1 MLRLL
6 MALVVAVGMLPLAA
20 TGEASDGVWA
30 AGANA
35 TGDNTYVGFVDQP
48 ATGAA
53 VPVGSALQVSGWVV
67 DTTAQGWSGIDQ
79 VQIANG
85 PLDQGGSVLATA
97 TVGQNRPDV
106 AATLGNPSATSSGF
120 SATVPAGTF
129 TPGSTTLVV
138 YAHTPNKGWWYQEV
152 PIDAVGGSGASKK
165 QGLVATVTQPTAD
178 QPIASTRNY
187 TLRGTAYDTSASSGS
202 GVDRVEVYLDGTR
215 GSDSAHALGQAA
227 LDGTNWSLDFSPQ
240 QWATSAVEH
249 RRLFVYA
256 HSAVSGQEQLTTS
269 DFYIDPWLTE

>member
-1 MLRLL
+1 MTRLL
-6 MALVVAVGMLPLAA
+6 MALALAVAMVPTAA
-20 TGEASDGVWA
+20 TSEASDGVWT

-35 TGDNTYVGFVDQP
+35 SGDNTYVGFVDQP
-48 ATGAA
+48 TTGAA
-53 VPVGSALQVSGWVV
+53 VPVGAALRVSGWVV

-85 PLDQGGSVLATA
+85 SLDQGGSVLATA
-97 TVGQNRPDV
+97 TIGQNRPDV
-106 AATLGNPSATSSGF
+106 AATLGSPSATASGF
-120 SATVPAGTF
+120 SAIVPAGTF
-129 TPGSTTLVV
+129 TPGSATLVV

-152 PIDAVGGSGASKK
+152 PIDAVGGGAASKK

-178 QPIASTRNY
+178 QPIASTRTY
-187 TLRGTAYDTSASSGS
+187 TLRGTAYDTDASSGS

-215 GSDSAHALGQAA
+215 GSDAAHGLGQAA

-256 HSAVSGQEQLTTS
+256 HSAVTGQEQMTTS
-269 DFYIDPWLTE
+269 DFLIDPWLTE

>member
-1 MLRLL
+1 
-6 MALVVAVGMLPLAA
+6 MALAVVVGMLPMAA
-20 TGEASDGVWA
+20 PSEASDGIWS
-30 AGANA
+30 AGADA
-35 TGDNTYVGFVDQP
+35 AGDNTYVGFVDEP

-53 VPVGSALQVSGWVV
+53 VPVGAALQVTGWVV

-106 AATLGNPSATSSGF
+106 ATTLGSPSAMASGFNATL
-120 SATVPAGTF
+120 PAGTF
-129 TPGSTTLVV
+129 TPGIVTLAV

-152 PIDAVGGSGASKK
+152 PIDAVGGSGVSK
-165 QGLVATVTQPTAD
+165 QHGLVATVTQPTAD
-178 QPIASTRNY
+178 QPIASTRNF

-215 GSDSAHALGQAA
+215 GSGNAHALGDAT

-240 QWATSAVEH
+240 QWTTSAVEH

-256 HSAVSGQEQLTTS
+256 RSAVTGQEQVTTS
-269 DFYIDPWLTE
+269 DFLIDPWLTE